1 MKTNTTFDDIATLEN
16 ELAELAP
23 LVRQGFDR
31 AGGPSARTE
40 EAIRA
45 EARRILAQRTDTTAD
60 RPASCGTASFSWP
73 RLRVFA
79 AAAAIALLL
88 GGSFHLFTNRQPQN
102 VATIEN
108 AWADENSASF
118 ANLLLDIQ
126 GLNEEGFFRP
136 EEEAA
141 LWL

>member
-1 MKTNTTFDDIATLEN
+1 MNTNNNLNEIAALER

-31 AGGPSARTE
+31 AGGPSAHTE

-45 EARRILAQRTDTTAD
+45 EAYRFLAERKSVSRAMPLAW
-60 RPASCGTASFSWP
+60 RHP
-73 RLRVFA
+73 RALA
-79 AAAAIALLL
+79 AVAAVALLL
-88 GGSFHLFTNRQPQN
+88 GGSLHLLMDRQTKDTAPAGS
-102 VATIEN
+102 V
-108 AWADENSASF
+108 WADDENIANL

-126 GLNEEGFFRP
+126 GLNEEGYFT
-136 EEEAA
+136 EEEGS

>member
-1 MKTNTTFDDIATLEN
+1 MNTNNNLNEIAALER

-31 AGGPSARTE
+31 AGGPSAHTE

-45 EARRILAQRTDTTAD
+45 EARRFLAERT
-60 RPASCGTASFSWP
+60 SVP
-73 RLRVFA
+73 RAMPFA
-79 AAAAIALLL
+79 WRHPRALAAVAAVALLL
-88 GGSFHLFTNRQPQN
+88 GGSLHLLMDRQPQDTTP
-102 VATIEN
+102 AT
-108 AWADENSASF
+108 WAEDESTANF

-126 GLNEEGFFRP
+126 GLNEEGYFNSEG
-136 EEEAA
+136 EES